1 MAESPASPPQS
12 ATTTAAT
19 TKLTDLDEDA
29 LAHCATYLSLQD
41 LSNLAMTSKFL
52 KKVAYSDSIWLHRF
66 RERWPLE
73 MLSSSSTGARKA
85 YLDWR
90 TALHQ
95 FKFAD
100 PFGDCQRCFRG
111 HNGAVSTLSD
121 KLLGDGGSKVLAS
134 GGEDGTVRLWS
145 LSSSGKRGQQALK
158 ATLYGHQKP
167 VTLMSVAGHKT
178 SLLVTMSK
186 DSKVRVWDTT
196 TSSAIRSS
204 CCVGMT
210 SVPGV
215 PVDLRCH
222 EALLY
227 VAAGSSVVIVDLRT
241 MQKVNTAAVFQPKLY
256 SLAVMPSKSLICT
269 GGFGKAMLWDIR
281 RGQGTSKPEPVTE
294 LDGHMGSVTQLYMDP
309 YKIVTGGLG
318 DNFVN
323 IWETDTGRKTN
334 SLLCNHPE
342 LGSTNVG
349 CSAMAVNACRIVT
362 ASYGE
367 TQGLIRFRDFSTAT
381 YPVTE
386 CDEEEE
392 DSSKF
397 WGSLWSGTKRY
408 LWIDLGAG
416 PVDYGPAL
424 SGDGVLPRGEFHPL
438 AALHGRP
445 KSEKTLL
452 SELASLIYSAYQVLV
467 VPPLRIPVHFENTLT
482 VQLIHVHAS
491 ETKDLVGLDWNKI
504 EKSFRDEA
512 NDGGLLIANQTLE
525 FKRYSV
531 RYEECSICSFAVSRS
546 INSYTS
552 RFLFD
557 NYTLIVS
564 EYLDSKRLHQILSDS
579 AEEFRRVA
587 GLPEEEFSSRSMWGV
602 SPTHLLWSPTHN
614 STLVDYTWSV
624 GQTPFGPFSEIS
636 SLSFVQK
643 DAARRNFLLTSLNY
657 SITSAI
663 DVLES
668 VDAHGGDRNLLKQN
682 QHVEFIQRWHLFKYK
697 LDKVVSALSHFDFE
711 MAFYYLKSSDHDLY
725 AMHNLVYT
733 ASQEIEASLVCF
745 KDPPFPWASVS
756 FSAVGFLAL
765 SYVYAKRD
773 KLFRNKRKQ
782 F

>member
-1 MAESPASPPQS
+1 MPTSTTILLLILLLTTTTRPISS
-12 ATTTAAT
+12 ATIPGLDSF
-19 TKLTDLDEDA
+19 LTHQSQLDPKSNNDPFPSLPSSLRKS
-29 LAHCATYLSLQD
+29 LASSSPGLLPIPSLISNLLSLSLPIPLHIRLVGPNFSSSSSSLLTSFLQSSLTSSNFHLISSS
-41 LSNLAMTSKFL
+41 LSSHSL
-52 KKVAYSDSIWLHRF
+52 SIRHSLQ
-66 RERWPLE
+66 LDIS
-73 MLSSSSTGARKA
+73 LSSSS
-85 YLDWR
+85 
-90 TALHQ
+90 
-95 FKFAD
+95 
-100 PFGDCQRCFRG
+100 
-111 HNGAVSTLSD
+111 
-121 KLLGDGGSKVLAS
+121 
-134 GGEDGTVRLWS
+134 
-145 LSSSGKRGQQALK
+145 LSSSL
-158 ATLYGHQKP
+158 
-167 VTLMSVAGHKT
+167 
-178 SLLVTMSK
+178 
-186 DSKVRVWDTT
+186 
-196 TSSAIRSS
+196 
-204 CCVGMT
+204 
-210 SVPGV
+210 
-215 PVDLRCH
+215 
-222 EALLY
+222 
-227 VAAGSSVVIVDLRT
+227 
-241 MQKVNTAAVFQPKLY
+241 TAAVSSALSSSTSSLRSPLLSIPY
-256 SLAVMPSKSLICT
+256 STIDPIISRHFDSEKTDNSVYIYILHL
-269 GGFGKAMLWDIR
+269 GH
-281 RGQGTSKPEPVTE
+281 TSKQT
-294 LDGHMGSVTQLYMDP
+294 YA
-309 YKIVTGGLG
+309 Y
-318 DNFVN
+318 
-323 IWETDTGRKTN
+323 
-334 SLLCNHPE
+334 
-342 LGSTNVG
+342 
-349 CSAMAVNACRIVT
+349 
-362 ASYGE
+362 SY
-367 TQGLIRFRDFSTAT
+367 THS
-381 YPVTE
+381 
-386 CDEEEE
+386 
-392 DSSKF
+392 DSSA
-397 WGSLWSGTKRY
+397 GYTNCLGTLWTGKKRY

-445 KSEKTLL
+445 KSEKALL
-452 SELASLIYSAYQVLV
+452 SELASLIYSAYHVLV

-491 ETKDLVGLDWNKI
+491 ESMDLSGLDWNEI
-504 EKSFRDEA
+504 EKTFLNEA
-512 NDGGLLIANQTLE
+512 NDGELLFGNQGLE

-587 GLPEEEFSSRSMWGV
+587 GLPEEEFGSRVLPVYVFDLDYNNILLLDRYHQSVAFKDMVISVRTKTAQTVSDYSCNGRHVFTHTRELERPLVGSILQSMWGV

-668 VDAHGGDRNLLKQN
+668 VDAHGGDRNLLKQK
-682 QHVEFIQRWHLFKYK
+682 QHVEFIQRWHLFRYK
-697 LDKVVSALSHFDFE
+697 LDKAVSALSHFDFE
-711 MAFYYLKSSDHDLY
+711 MAFYYLRSSDHDLY
-725 AMHNLVYT
+725 AIHNLVYT

-773 KLFRNKRKQ
+773 KLFSNKRKQ